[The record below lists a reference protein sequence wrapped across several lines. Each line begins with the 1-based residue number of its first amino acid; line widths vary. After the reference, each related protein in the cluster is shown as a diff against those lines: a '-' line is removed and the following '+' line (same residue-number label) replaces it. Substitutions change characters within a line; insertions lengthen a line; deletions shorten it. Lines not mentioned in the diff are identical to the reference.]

1 MSVTKTLQVLML
13 HELYRDIEDDLE
25 QTDTVSGSKTFRI
38 AYDNIREMIDSLKT
52 FCDYSMKDLANAIG
66 LSETTLHKF
75 RREDAKDSRV
85 RVGTI
90 QSFMDGV
97 KEVIQSIET
106 NHPIFEYNARITD
119 DMIKTMLNSSVEPMK
134 SALDISDTDSSI
146 SDNRTTNNDSENEVS
161 DNSPNQMM
169 YVSSY
174 GKTSDASVVKSI
186 KQLADELGVVK
197 QTVRNHKPHDMEFI
211 YVDGV
216 CMINHEL
223 ENAILKSM
231 AKQKST
237 RGIVSRYFEND
248 TQPLIKRLQ
257 EENEYLKSRLI
268 QRDKEIERRDEI
280 VKQSQNIILKLNKK

>member
-1 MSVTKTLQVLML
+1 MSVTKTLQALML
-13 HELYRDIEDDLE
+13 HELYQDIEDDLE
-25 QTDTVSGSKTFRI
+25 QTDTISGSKTFTI
-38 AYDNIREMIDSLKT
+38 AYDNIREMIDSLKA

-97 KEVIQSIET
+97 KKVIQSIET
-106 NHPIFEYNARITD
+106 NHPIFEYNDRITD
-119 DMIKTMLNSSVEPMK
+119 NMIETMLKPSVETKEPSVETK
-134 SALDISDTDSSI
+134 EPSI
-146 SDNRTTNNDSENEVS
+146 SDSQMTNNSFENKTFDDSN
-161 DNSPNQMM
+161 NQTV

-197 QTVRNHKPHDMEFI
+197 QTIRNHKPQDMEFI
-211 YVDGV
+211 YIDGV
-216 CMINHEL
+216 CMIDHEL

-231 AKQKST
+231 ARQKST
-237 RGIVSRYFEND
+237 RGIVNRYFEND

-257 EENEYLKSRLI
+257 EENEYLKSRLV

-280 VKQSQNIILKLNKK
+280 VKQSQDIILRFDKK

>member
-1 MSVTKTLQVLML
+1 MSVTKTLQALML
-13 HELYRDIEDDLE
+13 HELYQDIEDDLE
-25 QTDTVSGSKTFRI
+25 QTDTISGSKTFTI
-38 AYDNIREMIDSLKT
+38 AYDNIREMIDSLKA

-97 KEVIQSIET
+97 KKVIQSIET
-106 NHPIFEYNARITD
+106 NHPIFEYNDRITD
-119 DMIKTMLNSSVEPMK
+119 NMIEIMLKPSVETKEPSLETK
-134 SALDISDTDSSI
+134 EPSI
-146 SDNRTTNNDSENEVS
+146 SDSQMTNNSFENKTFDDSN
-161 DNSPNQMM
+161 NQTV

-174 GKTSDASVVKSI
+174 GKTSDTSVVKSI

-197 QTVRNHKPHDMEFI
+197 QTIRNHKPQDMEFI
-211 YVDGV
+211 YIDGV
-216 CMINHEL
+216 CMIDHEL

-231 AKQKST
+231 ARQKST
-237 RGIVSRYFEND
+237 RGIVNRYFEND

-257 EENEYLKSRLI
+257 EENEYLKSRLV

-280 VKQSQNIILKLNKK
+280 VKQSQDIILRFDKK

>member
-1 MSVTKTLQVLML
+1 MSVTKTLQALML
-13 HELYRDIEDDLE
+13 HELYQDIEDDLE
-25 QTDTVSGSKTFRI
+25 QTDTISGSKTFTI
-38 AYDNIREMIDSLKT
+38 AYDNIREMIDSLKA

-97 KEVIQSIET
+97 KKVIQSIET
-106 NHPIFEYNARITD
+106 NHPIFEYNDRITD
-119 DMIKTMLNSSVEPMK
+119 DMIETMLKPSVEIKEPSTDIMNT
-134 SALDISDTDSSI
+134 STSDSQMTNNHFENEASDISS
-146 SDNRTTNNDSENEVS
+146 
-161 DNSPNQMM
+161 NQTM

-174 GKTSDASVVKSI
+174 GKTSDTSVIKSI

-197 QTVRNHKPHDMEFI
+197 QTIRNHKPQDMEFI

-231 AKQKST
+231 ARQKST
-237 RGIVSRYFEND
+237 RGIVNRYFEND

-257 EENEYLKSRLI
+257 EENEYLKSRLV

-280 VKQSQNIILKLNKK
+280 VKQSQDIILKFDEK

>member
-1 MSVTKTLQVLML
+1 MSVTKTLQALML
-13 HELYRDIEDDLE
+13 HELYQDIEDDLE
-25 QTDTVSGSKTFRI
+25 QTDTISGSKTFTI
-38 AYDNIREMIDSLKT
+38 AYDNIREMIDSLKA

-97 KEVIQSIET
+97 KKVIQSIET
-106 NHPIFEYNARITD
+106 NHPIFEYNDRITD
-119 DMIKTMLNSSVEPMK
+119 NMIETMLKPSVETKEPSLETK
-134 SALDISDTDSSI
+134 EPSI
-146 SDNRTTNNDSENEVS
+146 SDSQMTNNSFENKTFDDSN
-161 DNSPNQMM
+161 NQTV

-174 GKTSDASVVKSI
+174 GKTSDTSVVKSI

-197 QTVRNHKPHDMEFI
+197 QTIRNHKPQDMEFI
-211 YVDGV
+211 YIDGV
-216 CMINHEL
+216 CMIDHEL

-231 AKQKST
+231 ARQKST
-237 RGIVSRYFEND
+237 RGIVNRYFEND
-248 TQPLIKRLQ
+248 TQPLIKRLK
-257 EENEYLKSRLI
+257 EENEYLKSRLV

-280 VKQSQNIILKLNKK
+280 VKQSQDIILRFDKK

>member
-1 MSVTKTLQVLML
+1 MSVTKTLQALML
-13 HELYRDIEDDLE
+13 HELYQDIEDDLE
-25 QTDTVSGSKTFRI
+25 QTDTISGSKTFTI
-38 AYDNIREMIDSLKT
+38 AYDNIREMIDSLKA

-97 KEVIQSIET
+97 KRVIQSIET
-106 NHPIFEYNARITD
+106 NHLIFEYDDRITD
-119 DMIKTMLNSSVEPMK
+119 DMIETMIKPSVETKESSV
-134 SALDISDTDSSI
+134 DITETSTSNNQTINNDFENKTD
-146 SDNRTTNNDSENEVS
+146 DDTNNQTV
-161 DNSPNQMM
+161 

-174 GKTSDASVVKSI
+174 GKTSDTGVVKSI

-197 QTVRNHKPHDMEFI
+197 QTVRNHKPHDMDFI

-231 AKQKST
+231 ARQKST
-237 RGIVSRYFEND
+237 RGVVNRYFEND

-268 QRDKEIERRDEI
+268 QRDKEIERRDII
-280 VKQSQNIILKLNKK
+280 VKQSQDIILKFDEK

>member
-1 MSVTKTLQVLML
+1 ML
-13 HELYRDIEDDLE
+13 HELYQDIEDDLE
-25 QTDTVSGSKTFRI
+25 QTDTISGSKTFTI
-38 AYDNIREMIDSLKT
+38 AYDNIREMIDSLKA

-97 KEVIQSIET
+97 KRVIRLIEIQ
-106 NHPIFEYNARITD
+106 HPIFEYNDSIFEYNDRITD
-119 DMIKTMLNSSVEPMK
+119 DMIKAMLKPSVEPTQPI
-134 SALDISDTDSSI
+134 LDISDTDLST
-146 SDNRTTNNDSENEVS
+146 SDAQITNNDFGNETSHDS
-161 DNSPNQMM
+161 DNQTM

-211 YVDGV
+211 YIDGV

-280 VKQSQNIILKLNKK
+280 VKQSQDIILKFDKK

>member
-1 MSVTKTLQVLML
+1 MSVTKTLQALML
-13 HELYRDIEDDLE
+13 HELYQDIEDDLE
-25 QTDTVSGSKTFRI
+25 QTDTISGSKTFTI
-38 AYDNIREMIDSLKT
+38 AYDNIREMIDSLKA

-97 KEVIQSIET
+97 KKVIQSIET
-106 NHPIFEYNARITD
+106 NHPIFEYNDRITD
-119 DMIKTMLNSSVEPMK
+119 NMIETMLKPSVETKEP
-134 SALDISDTDSSI
+134 SI
-146 SDNRTTNNDSENEVS
+146 SDSQVTNNHFENKTFDDSN
-161 DNSPNQMM
+161 NQTV

-174 GKTSDASVVKSI
+174 GKTSDTSVVKSI

-197 QTVRNHKPHDMEFI
+197 QTIRNHKPQDMEFI
-211 YVDGV
+211 YIDGV
-216 CMINHEL
+216 CMIDHEL

-231 AKQKST
+231 ARQKST
-237 RGIVSRYFEND
+237 RGIVNRYFEND

-257 EENEYLKSRLI
+257 EENEYLKSRLV

-280 VKQSQNIILKLNKK
+280 VKQSQDIILRFDKK

>member
-1 MSVTKTLQVLML
+1 MSVTKTLQALML
-13 HELYRDIEDDLE
+13 HELYQDIEDDLE
-25 QTDTVSGSKTFRI
+25 QTDTISGSKTFTI
-38 AYDNIREMIDSLKT
+38 AYDNIREMIDSLKA

-97 KEVIQSIET
+97 KKVIQSIET
-106 NHPIFEYNARITD
+106 NHPIFEYNDRITD
-119 DMIKTMLNSSVEPMK
+119 DMIETMLKPSVETKEPSLETK
-134 SALDISDTDSSI
+134 EPSI
-146 SDNRTTNNDSENEVS
+146 SDSQMTNNSFENKTFDDSN
-161 DNSPNQMM
+161 NQTV

-174 GKTSDASVVKSI
+174 GKTSDTSVVKSI

-197 QTVRNHKPHDMEFI
+197 QTIRNHKPQDMEFI
-211 YVDGV
+211 YIDGV
-216 CMINHEL
+216 CMIDHEL

-231 AKQKST
+231 ARQKST
-237 RGIVSRYFEND
+237 RGIVNRYFEND

-257 EENEYLKSRLI
+257 EENEYLKSRLV

-280 VKQSQNIILKLNKK
+280 VKQSQDIILRFDKK

>member
-1 MSVTKTLQVLML
+1 MSVTKTLQALML
-13 HELYRDIEDDLE
+13 HELYQDIEDDLE
-25 QTDTVSGSKTFRI
+25 QTDTISGSKTFTI
-38 AYDNIREMIDSLKT
+38 AYDNIREMIDSLKA

-97 KEVIQSIET
+97 KKVIQSIET
-106 NHPIFEYNARITD
+106 NHPIFEYNDRITD
-119 DMIKTMLNSSVEPMK
+119 DMIETMLKPSVEIKEPSTDIMNT
-134 SALDISDTDSSI
+134 STSDSQMTNNHFENEASDISS
-146 SDNRTTNNDSENEVS
+146 
-161 DNSPNQMM
+161 NQTM

-174 GKTSDASVVKSI
+174 GKTSDTSVIKSI

-197 QTVRNHKPHDMEFI
+197 QTIRNHKPQDMEFI

-216 CMINHEL
+216 CMIDHEL

-231 AKQKST
+231 ARQKST
-237 RGIVSRYFEND
+237 RGIVNRYFEND

-257 EENEYLKSRLI
+257 EENEYLKSRLV

-280 VKQSQNIILKLNKK
+280 VKQSQDIILKFDEK

>member
-1 MSVTKTLQVLML
+1 MSVTKTLQALML
-13 HELYRDIEDDLE
+13 HELYQDIEDDLE
-25 QTDTVSGSKTFRI
+25 QTDTVSGSKTFTI
-38 AYDNIREMIDSLKT
+38 AYDNIREMIDSLKA

-97 KEVIQSIET
+97 KKVIQSIET
-106 NHPIFEYNARITD
+106 NHPIFEYNDRITD
-119 DMIKTMLNSSVEPMK
+119 DMIKTMVNPSVESIEPSVDVLNSSV
-134 SALDISDTDSSI
+134 SDTKM
-146 SDNRTTNNDSENEVS
+146 TNNDST
-161 DNSPNQMM
+161 NQTV
-169 YVSSY
+169 YVSNY
-174 GKTSDASVVKSI
+174 GKTSDTGVVKSI

-197 QTVRNHKPHDMEFI
+197 QTIRNHKPKDMDFI

-231 AKQKST
+231 ARQKST
-237 RGIVSRYFEND
+237 RGIINRYFEND

-257 EENEYLKSRLI
+257 EENDYLKSRLI

-280 VKQSQNIILKLNKK
+280 VKQSQEIILKFDKK

>member
-1 MSVTKTLQVLML
+1 MSVTKTLQALML
-13 HELYRDIEDDLE
+13 HELYQDIEDDLE
-25 QTDTVSGSKTFRI
+25 QTDTTSGSKTFTI
-38 AYDNIREMIDSLKT
+38 AYDNIREMIDSLKA

-97 KEVIQSIET
+97 KKVIQSIET
-106 NHPIFEYNARITD
+106 NHPIFEYNDRITD
-119 DMIKTMLNSSVEPMK
+119 NMIETMLKPSVETKEPSVETK
-134 SALDISDTDSSI
+134 EPSI
-146 SDNRTTNNDSENEVS
+146 SDSQMTNNSFENKTFDDSN
-161 DNSPNQMM
+161 NQTV

-197 QTVRNHKPHDMEFI
+197 QTIRNHKPQDMEFI
-211 YVDGV
+211 YIDGV
-216 CMINHEL
+216 CMIDHEL

-231 AKQKST
+231 ARQKST
-237 RGIVSRYFEND
+237 RGIVNRYFEND

-257 EENEYLKSRLI
+257 EENEYLKSRLV

-280 VKQSQNIILKLNKK
+280 VKQSQDIILRFDKK

>member
-1 MSVTKTLQVLML
+1 MSVTKTLQALML
-13 HELYRDIEDDLE
+13 HELYQDIEDNLE
-25 QTDTVSGSKTFRI
+25 QTDTISGSKTFTI
-38 AYDNIREMIDSLKT
+38 AYDNIREMIDSLKA

-97 KEVIQSIET
+97 KKVIQSIET
-106 NHPIFEYNARITD
+106 NHPIFEYNDRITD
-119 DMIKTMLNSSVEPMK
+119 NMIETMLKPSVETKEP
-134 SALDISDTDSSI
+134 SI
-146 SDNRTTNNDSENEVS
+146 SDSQVTNNHFENKTFDDSN
-161 DNSPNQMM
+161 NQTV

-174 GKTSDASVVKSI
+174 GKTSDTSVVKSI

-197 QTVRNHKPHDMEFI
+197 QTIRNHKPQDMEFI
-211 YVDGV
+211 YIDGV
-216 CMINHEL
+216 CMIDHEL

-231 AKQKST
+231 ARQKST
-237 RGIVSRYFEND
+237 RGIVNRYFEND

>member
-1 MSVTKTLQVLML
+1 MSVTKTLQALML
-13 HELYRDIEDDLE
+13 HELYQDIEDDLE
-25 QTDTVSGSKTFRI
+25 QTDTISGSKTFTI
-38 AYDNIREMIDSLKT
+38 AYDNIREMIDSLKA

-97 KEVIQSIET
+97 KKVIQSIET
-106 NHPIFEYNARITD
+106 NHPIFEYNDRITD
-119 DMIKTMLNSSVEPMK
+119 DMIETMLKPSVEIKEPSADIMNTSTSDSQMTNNHFENESSNNSS
-134 SALDISDTDSSI
+134 
-146 SDNRTTNNDSENEVS
+146 
-161 DNSPNQMM
+161 NQTM

-174 GKTSDASVVKSI
+174 GKTSDTSVIKSI

-197 QTVRNHKPHDMEFI
+197 QTIRNHKPQDMEFI

-231 AKQKST
+231 ARQKST
-237 RGIVSRYFEND
+237 RGIVNRYFEND

-280 VKQSQNIILKLNKK
+280 VKQSQEIILKLDKK

>member
-1 MSVTKTLQVLML
+1 MSVTKTLQALML
-13 HELYRDIEDDLE
+13 HELYQDIEDDLE
-25 QTDTVSGSKTFRI
+25 QTDTISGSKTFTI
-38 AYDNIREMIDSLKT
+38 AYDNIREMIDSLKA

-97 KEVIQSIET
+97 KKVIQSIET
-106 NHPIFEYNARITD
+106 NHPIFEYNDRITD
-119 DMIKTMLNSSVEPMK
+119 DMIETMLKPSVEIKEP
-134 SALDISDTDSSI
+134 STDIMNTSTSDSQM
-146 SDNRTTNNDSENEVS
+146 TNNHFENEAS
-161 DNSPNQMM
+161 NISSNQTM

-174 GKTSDASVVKSI
+174 GKTSDTSVIKSI

-197 QTVRNHKPHDMEFI
+197 QTIRNHKPQDMEFI

-216 CMINHEL
+216 CMIDHEL

-231 AKQKST
+231 ARQKST
-237 RGIVSRYFEND
+237 RGIVNRYFEND

-257 EENEYLKSRLI
+257 EENEYLKSRLV

-280 VKQSQNIILKLNKK
+280 VKQSQDIILKFDEK